1 MEPLTKEQYD
11 QALAIVVD
19 AHQKFLDLEPDGIRL
34 DLSGVNLTH
43 VKLNGACLNRAHMIG
58 ASLQFADL
66 TGAKFDLTKLPDDT
80 FRNLPGE
87 QLNKLVTG
95 VLDYT
100 RREGRR
106 PWFSEEKQ
114 NETRD

>member
-1 MEPLTKEQYD
+1 MELTQEQYAE
-11 QALAIVVD
+11 ALKTVLD
-19 AHQKFLDLEPDGIRL
+19 AHRAYLDNSPNGICL

-43 VKLNGACLNRAHMIG
+43 VKLNGARLNRAHMIG
-58 ASLQFADL
+58 TSLQFADL

-80 FRNLPGE
+80 FRHLPGE